1 MESTDLESR
10 YPKNFPIPP
19 DALSPEKLDL
29 ILKQELIEWKVVHSP
44 LPENPFIERA
54 ELYREFI
61 FRDFQQV
68 LEYMQKV
75 GAICDLLPHH
85 PRWENTWTSLKVYL
99 TTWDSVHIISYKD
112 IMLARHMEQLYDA
125 YGHNLVDVQ
134 AGIRLAE
141 GQKNFVREIRS
152 LKEKGNLEKA
162 FNTLN
167 LLVSQPGEIRQRQQ
181 IVDAIQAFNAF
192 QQSARLQQLS
202 DGEMQSRTKEFQQK
216 LDAITHSFETRG
228 RIFFSYAWGGDREKV
243 VDELYE
249 SLAADKEFELVRDK
263 VSLGYNSLISEFM
276 KEIGRGSFVIVALSD
291 KYLRSENCMFE
302 LYELYRNSNLEKEE
316 LLKKIFPIRVEPLNL
331 SDPQVLKDYFSFW
344 KAREEEW
351 KILVNEYDADQKKY
365 RMIQAI
371 RFSLTELLPFL
382 NDINTM
388 SGELITRNAFAPI
401 KETIRKRLT

>member
-1 MESTDLESR
+1 METSDLESR

-29 ILKQELIEWKVVHSP
+29 ILKQELMEWKVVHSP

-112 IMLARHMEQLYDA
+112 IMLARHMEQVYDA

-141 GQKNFVREIRS
+141 GQKNFVREIRM
-152 LKEKGNLEKA
+152 LKDNGNLEKA

-202 DGEMQSRTKEFQQK
+202 DAEMQSKTKEFQQK
-216 LDAITHSFETRG
+216 LEAIIRSFETRG

-351 KILVNEYDADQKKY
+351 KTLVNEYDADQKKY

-388 SGELITRNAFAPI
+388 SGDLITRNAFAAI

>member
-1 MESTDLESR
+1 MESPDLASR

-19 DALSPEKLDL
+19 DALSQEKLDL
-29 ILKQELIEWKVVHSP
+29 ILRQELTEWKVLHSP

-68 LEYMQKV
+68 LEYMRKV
-75 GAICDLLPHH
+75 GEICDTLPHH

-112 IMLARHMEQLYDA
+112 IMLARHMEQIYDA

-134 AGIRLAE
+134 AGIRQAE
-141 GQKNFVREIRS
+141 GQKNFIREIRL
-152 LKEKGNLEKA
+152 LKDNGNLEQA
-162 FNTLN
+162 FNKLN
-167 LLVSQPGEIRQRQQ
+167 LYVSMPGEIRGRQQ
-181 IVDAIQAFNAF
+181 IIEAVNAFNVF
-192 QQSARLQQLS
+192 QKAARLQQMS
-202 DGEMQSRTKEFQQK
+202 DADIQARTKDFQQK
-216 LDAITHSFETRG
+216 LDIIIRSFESRG
-228 RIFFSYAWGGDREKV
+228 RIFFSYAWGGEREKV
-243 VDELYE
+243 VDELYDNL
-249 SLAADKEFELVRDK
+249 SADKQFELVRDK
-263 VSLGYNSLISEFM
+263 VNLGYNSLISEFM

-331 SDPQVLKDYFSFW
+331 SDPTVLKEYFTFW
-344 KAREEEW
+344 KSREEEW
-351 KILVNEYDADQKKY
+351 KTLVNEYEADQKKY

-388 SGELITRNAFAPI
+388 SGDVMTKNAFGDI
-401 KETIRKRLT
+401 KEAIRKRLA